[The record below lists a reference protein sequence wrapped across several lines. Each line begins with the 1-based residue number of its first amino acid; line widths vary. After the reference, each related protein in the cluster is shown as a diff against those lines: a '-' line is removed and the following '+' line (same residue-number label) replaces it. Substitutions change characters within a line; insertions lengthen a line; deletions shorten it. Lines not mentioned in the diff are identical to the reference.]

1 MFRKYFRY
9 IIIVFFVW
17 DVLILNISYGLSFY
31 LRFGL
36 FDRFWLKDSIIVFSV
51 SNFLWLFILATSN
64 SYSFIRIE
72 PIEKILSKTVQLFLI
87 YAVLIFTVIVAL
99 RLHEISRMRIIY
111 FFSVFVIS
119 ILITRI
125 LFMQILKY
133 FRRRGFN
140 YKNVIIIG
148 MGKSGLNIYSFLSKD
163 LSLGYRILG
172 FFDDN
177 PEDYFKKFSV
187 LGRISNVKQF
197 LENNQVDEV
206 YVTLSDYHE
215 SIIREIIDVCESN
228 LIRIKF
234 VPNFNRYTQTRRVS
248 VDFYGNIPVVS
259 LREEPLESP
268 INRIIKRMFDVLF
281 SSIIIVCVFSWLFPI
296 LMLLVKLSSKGP
308 VFFKQERSGED
319 NKTFLCYKF
328 RTMRVNKDADIVQA
342 TRNDSRITNVG
353 RFYRKTNL
361 DELPQFFNVLIGDM
375 SVVGPRPHMIKHTE
389 EYSSLIKN
397 YLVRHFIKPGI
408 TGWSQVNGLRGET
421 SELEQMSSRVE
432 YDIWYL
438 ENWSFM
444 LDVKIIF
451 KTFTNMIIGDEK
463 AG

>member
-17 DVLILNISYGLSFY
+17 DVLMLNSSYAISFY
-31 LRFGL
+31 LRFGS
-36 FDRFWLKDSIIVFSV
+36 FDRFMLKDSIIVFSV
-51 SNFLWLFILATSN
+51 SNLLWLFLLGFSN

-72 PIEKILSKTVQLFLI
+72 PIEKILSKTVQTFLI
-87 YAVLIFTVIVAL
+87 YTVLIFTVIVAL
-99 RLHEISRMRIIY
+99 QMHEISRMRIIY
-111 FFSVFVIS
+111 FFSTFLVS
-119 ILITRI
+119 IVMSRILFTRI
-125 LFMQILKY
+125 LKGI
-133 FRRRGFN
+133 RRRGFN

-148 MGKSGLNIYSFLSKD
+148 MGKSGLNIFSFLSKD

-177 PEDYFKKFSV
+177 PEDYFKKFTV
-187 LGRISNVKQF
+187 LGRISNVKQY

-215 SIIREIIDVCESN
+215 NIIREIIDVCESN

-248 VDFYGNIPVVS
+248 IDFYGNIPVVS
-259 LREEPLESP
+259 LREEPLEIP
-268 INRIIKRMFDVLF
+268 TNRIIKRLFDIVF
-281 SSIIIVCVFSWLFPI
+281 SCLIIVCLFSWLFPI

-328 RTMRVNKDADIVQA
+328 RTMRVNINANTVQA
-342 TRNDSRITNVG
+342 TKNDSRITTIG
-353 RFYRKTNL
+353 RIFRKTNL
-361 DELPQFFNVLIGDM
+361 DELPQFFNVLIGNM
-375 SVVGPRPHMIKHTE
+375 SVVGPRPHMLKHTE

-421 SELEQMSSRVE
+421 SELEQMATRVE

-444 LDVKIIF
+444 LDIKIIF
-451 KTFTNMIIGDEK
+451 KTFTNMIVGDEK

>member
-1 MFRKYFRY
+1 M
-9 IIIVFFVW
+9 W
-17 DVLILNISYGLSFY
+17 DVLILNISYGMSFY
-31 LRFGL
+31 FRFGA
-36 FDRFWLKDSIIVFSV
+36 FDRIFLKDSIIVFSV
-51 SNFLWLFILATSN
+51 SNFLWFFLLAYSN

-87 YAVLIFTVIVAL
+87 YIVLIFSVIVAF
-99 RLHEISRMRIIY
+99 RLHEISRMRMIF
-111 FFSVFVIS
+111 FFSS
-119 ILITRI
+119 LLCLILLSRMF
-125 LFMQILKY
+125 FMQILKY
-133 FRRRGFN
+133 LRRRGFN
-140 YKNVIIIG
+140 YKNVIILG

-177 PEDYFKKFSV
+177 PEDYFKKFTV
-187 LGRISNVKQF
+187 LGRISNVKQY

-206 YVTLSDYHE
+206 YVTVSDYHE

-268 INRIIKRMFDVLF
+268 INRIIKRMFDFLF
-281 SSIIIVCVFSWLFPI
+281 SSLIIIGVFSWLFPI

-308 VFFKQERSGED
+308 IFFKQERSGED

-328 RTMRVNKDADIVQA
+328 RTMRVNQDADTVQA
-342 TRNDSRITNVG
+342 TKNDSRITSIG

-361 DELPQFFNVLIGDM
+361 DELPQFINVLIGDM
-375 SVVGPRPHMIKHTE
+375 SVVGPRPHMLKHTE

-421 SELEQMSSRVE
+421 SELEQMSTRVE

-444 LDVKIIF
+444 LDIKIIF
-451 KTFTNMIIGDEK
+451 KTFTNMIVGDEK